1 MEIQDFLIAALQN
14 ILVLANHS
22 KGAISKSTAQVGQC
36 IQTSETAWASF
47 SMRSFV
53 INLVNQLI
61 LPFSSKK
68 SGLCYLV
75 FFLIRVSV

>member
-22 KGAISKSTAQVGQC
+22 KGEISKSNAQIGQV
-36 IQTSETAWASF
+36 IRDKRAIWEGL

-53 INLVNQLI
+53 INLFIQLI
-61 LPFSSKK
+61 LPFSLKRQI
-68 SGLCYLV
+68 CV
-75 FFLIRVSV
+75 I